1 MPQFPRNLVKRYVQ
15 PGERIEIVAP
25 YSEVCMHMQVAGRPM
40 LAEVLEGRRAA
51 QLFTPDGRMFSAP
64 VTTGEAGF
72 YQDEEGF
79 YVVYPEESW
88 GALAVADAA
97 WARREIKER
106 AA

>member
-1 MPQFPRNLVKRYVQ
+1 MPQLPRNQVKHYVQ

-25 YSEVCMHMQVAGRPM
+25 HSEVCIYMGVAGRPM

-72 YQDEEGF
+72 YQDKEGF
-79 YVVYPEESW
+79 YVYPEASW
-88 GALAVADAA
+88 GALAIVSVWEAEPCLT
-97 WARREIKER
+97 RKT
-106 AA
+106 